1 MNTRA
6 KKGGE
11 GATAKL
17 NEDELEALRQA
28 LAKQEE
34 RIRNQGAALERER
47 AEVDREREVFHRTR
61 EAENARLRNE
71 RDVILREREALN
83 KEKEDEG
90 ARRNND
96 DAFSILRDEV
106 RREMSDLR
114 RAISERN
121 DASFNYEFP
130 AGQRFSGSQE
140 PPLPSSSVADSAQP
154 PPISLREATDSVPW
168 FDGYNVPVSQFVRAC
183 RRAREMV
190 PPHYERPLTILLINK
205 LRGRAYGAVED
216 ESCVTVTQL
225 IDLLNGAFG
234 SSKTIH
240 QRRGELSTCYIKPG
254 EHMLDYISRVKE
266 LRSSILDA
274 ERRMRGTVS
283 DRITAEIDE
292 LTAASFCD
300 GLPSLYRIQMSPSCS
315 VHPFEAFAAAKALAV
330 REELERQR
338 RGPRRDDT
346 ARSRVATIPHPPIHR
361 SELRRDVTIPR
372 YPTAPFV
379 RNRDTPPSTAAI
391 GNNPRVAPALERP
404 SDASPTIWCR
414 YCKISG
420 HEIQD
425 CRKRQYNNARQGNPA
440 GPSSR
445 PDSPRVGP
453 PPTRPVRSIQAIP
466 EEEPESES
474 SE

>member
-6 KKGGE
+6 KKGDE

-34 RIRNQGAALERER
+34 RIRNQGAALDRER
-47 AEVDREREVFHRTR
+47 AEVDREREVFHRNR

-71 RDVILREREALN
+71 RDVISREREALN

-96 DAFSILRDEV
+96 DAFSILRD
-106 RREMSDLR
+106 
-114 RAISERN
+114 
-121 DASFNYEFP
+121 EFP

-216 ESCVTVTQL
+216 ESCATVTQL
-225 IDLLNGAFG
+225 IDLLNGAFE

-240 QRRGELSTCYIKPG
+240 QRRGELSTCYIKLG

-292 LTAASFCD
+292 LTAASFYD

-338 RGPRRDDT
+338 RGPR
-346 ARSRVATIPHPPIHR
+346 
-361 SELRRDVTIPR
+361 
-372 YPTAPFV
+372 
-379 RNRDTPPSTAAI
+379 
-391 GNNPRVAPALERP
+391 NNPRVAPALERP
-404 SDASPTIWCR
+404 PDASPTIWCR